1 VLLLSPASAHA
12 RDIFSIIFLYRAFIH
27 YLPPSCSPLQP
38 SSVESSSSLQRQ
50 VAASRR
56 RLSPCHFRW
65 SPELGAVIPAV
76 RSQAQPRCRSSW
88 ATSTVLH
95 SLARA
100 PPLGSHLSWNPFRPS
115 SPFLAQELL
124 SIRAAAAA
132 SPEPSLQR
140 VHEGSVRKSKAI
152 PTNYYFP

>member
-1 VLLLSPASAHA
+1 MRENTQAPGH
-12 RDIFSIIFLYRAFIH
+12 FLH
-27 YLPPSCSPLQP
+27 YLPLPCFHPL
-38 SSVESSSSLQRQ
+38 SSSIVLSSPTEQRRELFF
-50 VAASRR
+50 AAATSRR
-56 RLSPCHFRW
+56 ISAKTLSPCHFRW